1 MCDLQKISRCHN
13 YKIFQDISIKTLKNQ
28 YLNKIHY
35 LKTIFYLHA
44 TVFSFLYRNFFS
56 FQNIYKEYIN
66 SKYIISLVP
75 IENDY
80 LFQKWGINSILMD
93 NFMTYEYNS
102 TKPFDLSSETII
114 MLGRADDKNKRF
126 FLGIQAMEY
135 IIKEKLECEM
145 KIISY
150 INKNTNFLMDLANNI
165 NLKNNIKFVG
175 FTSQPEILFKNASLH
190 IMPSISESF
199 SLAVG
204 ETKIYGIP
212 TIILGL
218 NYLSLSNFG
227 TIILYDDTPENI
239 ARESLKIL
247 NNEKYRKILGK
258 KAKQSMKRFNNKILL
273 KKWLKLILCIYNGNN

>member
-1 MCDLQKISRCHN
+1 
-13 YKIFQDISIKTLKNQ
+13 
-28 YLNKIHY
+28 
-35 LKTIFYLHA
+35 
-44 TVFSFLYRNFFS
+44 
-56 FQNIYKEYIN
+56 
-66 SKYIISLVP
+66 
-75 IENDY
+75 
-80 LFQKWGINSILMD
+80 MD

-126 FLGIQAMEY
+126 YLGIQAMEY

-150 INKNTNFLMDLANNI
+150 INKNTNFLMDLSNNI

-175 FTSQPEILFKNASLH
+175 FTSQPEKFFKNASLH
-190 IMPSISESF
+190 IMPSTSESF

-218 NYLSLSNFG
+218 NYLSISNFG
-227 TIILYDDTPENI
+227 TIILYDDTAENI
-239 ARESLKIL
+239 AKEALKIL
-247 NNEKYRKILGK
+247 NNEKYRKRLGK
-258 KAKQSMKRFNNKILL
+258 QAKQSMKKFNNKLLL
-273 KKWLKLILCIYNGNN
+273 KKWIKLILCIYSGDIYYQQMKNMDKKLNKKHYLNILNKQLYLIKKKKPFYNNINVNNLLNFSFLVNINLKQ